1 MFRTLTGGILLAL
14 LASPVLAQN
23 SAVGTPA
30 LQPAVA
36 AMAAPAPSPV
46 CFLVTMQCFKPKVAA
61 ADAQPS
67 RLDLRA
73 PPIAAVVPQAEL
85 QVALADPDEPKYDE
99 ESSIVKVEGERDG
112 LLDIPVGIMAIPW
125 AARHPS
131 QAWRIFLPT
140 PSRMK
145 SKDED

>member
-1 MFRTLTGGILLAL
+1 
-14 LASPVLAQN
+14 
-23 SAVGTPA
+23 
-30 LQPAVA
+30 
-36 AMAAPAPSPV
+36 
-46 CFLVTMQCFKPKVAA
+46 MQCFKPKAA

-67 RLDLRA
+67 SLDLRA

-85 QVALADPDEPKYDE
+85 QAALADPDEPKYDE

-112 LLDIPVGIMAIPW
+112 LLDIPIGIMAIPW
-125 AARHPS
+125 AIRHPS